1 MNIGPMEIAIVL
13 ILALLV
19 FGPKRLPQA
28 GRSLGQALREL
39 KKATSSA
46 RSELG
51 LDDVAADVKDL
62 KSSLTIDLKATDAP
76 APPRPVDSPAGMAAA
91 ATTAA
96 VVDVL
101 PAAAAPPEAEAAT
114 AEAPDETEPATPD
127 TAELV
132 APEETEPV
140 APDTA
145 AAPAEAPEAVVGP
158 EAEATLATETA
169 PPEPEDAST
178 TPSGQS
184 AL

>member
-76 APPRPVDSPAGMAAA
+76 TPPRPVDSPAVAAA
-91 ATTAA
+91 TAA

-101 PAAAAPPEAEAAT
+101 PSAAATPEAEAAT
-114 AEAPDETEPATPD
+114 TETPEALDG
-127 TAELV
+127 AELDTGETDV
-132 APEETEPV
+132 EAMLPEPKDDPV
-140 APDTA
+140 VTA
-145 AAPAEAPEAVVGP
+145 AATDESPEAPAGAVAAHDNAP
-158 EAEATLATETA
+158 E
-169 PPEPEDAST
+169 
-178 TPSGQS
+178 TPSKQHD
-184 AL
+184 L

>member
-76 APPRPVDSPAGMAAA
+76 TPPRPADRTAAVT
-91 ATTAA
+91 ATTTA

-101 PAAAAPPEAEAAT
+101 PAAAAMPETEAAT
-114 AEAPDETEPATPD
+114 AETPEALEADPD
-127 TAELV
+127 
-132 APEETEPV
+132 
-140 APDTA
+140 A
-145 AAPAEAPEAVVGP
+145 AATDADVPGPAAG
-158 EAEATLATETA
+158 ET
-169 PPEPEDAST
+169 PPEQST
-178 TPSGQS
+178 
-184 AL
+184 L

>member
-1 MNIGPMEIAIVL
+1 VNIGPMEIAIVL

-91 ATTAA
+91 TTAA

-127 TAELV
+127 AAELV

-145 AAPAEAPEAVVGP
+145 AAPVKALEAVVGP

>member
-114 AEAPDETEPATPD
+114 AEAPDETGPVTPD
-127 TAELV
+127 
-132 APEETEPV
+132 ETEPI

-145 AAPAEAPEAVVGP
+145 AAPAEAPEAAVGP
-158 EAEATLATETA
+158 DAEATLATETA

-178 TPSGQS
+178 TPPGQS

>member
-76 APPRPVDSPAGMAAA
+76 TPPRPVDSPAVA

-101 PAAAAPPEAEAAT
+101 PAAEATPEAEVALPAA
-114 AEAPDETEPATPD
+114 E
-127 TAELV
+127 V
-132 APEETEPV
+132 AL
-140 APDTA
+140 
-145 AAPAEAPEAVVGP
+145 P
-158 EAEATLATETA
+158 EAEVALPEAEVALPA
-169 PPEPEDAST
+169 PADAPAADAAAADGSPEAPAGAVAAPDDTSEA
-178 TPSGQS
+178 PSEPS
-184 AL
+184 DV

>member
-1 MNIGPMEIAIVL
+1 MEIAIVL

-76 APPRPVDSPAGMAAA
+76 TPPRPVDSPAVT

-101 PAAAAPPEAEAAT
+101 PEAEVAPAADAAVAEVALPEAEVAPAADAAAADGSPEAPAGAVAAPDDT
-114 AEAPDETEPATPD
+114 SEAPSEPSD
-127 TAELV
+127 V
-132 APEETEPV
+132 
-140 APDTA
+140 
-145 AAPAEAPEAVVGP
+145 
-158 EAEATLATETA
+158 
-169 PPEPEDAST
+169 
-178 TPSGQS
+178 
-184 AL
+184 

>member
-1 MNIGPMEIAIVL
+1 VNIGPMEIVIVL

-51 LDDVAADVKDL
+51 LDDVAADVRDL

-76 APPRPVDSPAGMAAA
+76 TPPRPVDRTAAVA

-101 PAAAAPPEAEAAT
+101 PAAAAMPEAEAAAAETPEALET
-114 AEAPDETEPATPD
+114 ADPDAAATDADVPGPAAGETDTEAA
-127 TAELV
+127 
-132 APEETEPV
+132 

-145 AAPAEAPEAVVGP
+145 AAPVGAEVAA
-158 EAEATLATETA
+158 
-169 PPEPEDAST
+169 PEPEAAPET
-178 TPSGQS
+178 HPEQS